1 MRLRS
6 LGFQLIAV
14 SFLADPA
21 GAATVVAVGDGA
33 TLRVRDEGRLLT
45 ILLVCIVAPEIFQR
59 PHEAIAREAL
69 QRLAPVGSEVVF

>member
-14 SFLADPA
+14 SFLAVPA

-33 TLRVRDEGRLLT
+33 TLQVWGCPNSMDSSHAT
-45 ILLVCIVAPEIFQR
+45 IGINL
-59 PHEAIAREAL
+59 ARRAW
-69 QRLAPVGSEVVF
+69 RSSNSIGVK